1 MVTKTGIRP
10 FIAVTIMMLIALA
23 IGIIPNGCGGSSSSS
38 DSSGSSGDTTRPTV
52 ISTIPANLAT
62 GVLLNRNIT
71 ATFSEAMDPATI
83 TTTTFTLLN
92 GITPIAGAVT
102 YTAAS
107 KTATFNPTSDLAIST
122 EYTANITIGV
132 KDLAGNTLA
141 ITRTWSFTT
150 GSATDSTAPV
160 VTSTSPA
167 NIATGVFLNASIDA
181 TFSEAMD
188 SSTISTTTFTLVGP
202 GAVTV
207 TGTVALATLTATFD
221 PASNLTGSSVY
232 TATITTG
239 VKDLAGNALASPY
252 IWTFTTAATATG
264 STRSPVFLG
273 TAGNFAIL
281 AKTGVSTTGATNVVG
296 DIGLSPAAASFVTGF
311 GLTADPSNEFST
323 SSLVPGFKIY
333 AADYTP
339 PTPATMTA
347 AISDMEIAY
356 TDAAGR
362 TLPDFTELY
371 TGDISGQTLVPG
383 LYKWGTGVLMNGTTT
398 TLTGS
403 ATDVWIFQIAQDL
416 TVGNG
421 AILNLTGGALP
432 ENVFWQVAG
441 QTTLGTTANF
451 KGIVLC
457 QTLIDMQT
465 GVIFNGRALAQTA
478 VTLDAT
484 AVTQP

>member
-1 MVTKTGIRP
+1 M
-10 FIAVTIMMLIALA
+10 AVTMMMLIALV
-23 IGIIPNGCGGSSSSS
+23 IGIISNGCGGSSSSGS
-38 DSSGSSGDTTRPTV
+38 SSSGSSGLVIDTIQPTV
-52 ISTIPANLAT
+52 VSTIPDHLAS
-62 GVLLNRNIT
+62 GVFLNASIE
-71 ATFSEAMDPATI
+71 ATFSETMDPATI
-83 TTTTFTLLN
+83 STTTFILLN
-92 GITPIAGAVT
+92 GVTPIAGAVT
-102 YTAAS
+102 YTASS
-107 KTATFNPTSDLAIST
+107 KTATFNPNSDLTAST
-122 EYTANITIGV
+122 AYTVHITTEV
-132 KDLAGNTLA
+132 KDLAGNA
-141 ITRTWSFTT
+141 MAAVKTWIFTT
-150 GSATDSTAPV
+150 GVVADTTAPTV
-160 VTSTSPA
+160 SSTSPA
-167 NIATGVFLNASIDA
+167 NSAIGVVVTGTINAV
-181 TFSEAMD
+181 FSEAMD
-188 SSTISTTTFTLVGP
+188 SGTISTTTFTLVGP
-202 GAVTV
+202 NATPV
-207 TGTVALATLTATFD
+207 TGTVGFATLTATFS
-221 PASNLTGSSVY
+221 PVSNLASSTVY
-232 TATITTG
+232 TATVTTG
-239 VKDLAGNALASPY
+239 VQDLAGNALVSNY
-252 IWTFTTAATATG
+252 VWTFTTAATAVG

-273 TAGNFAIL
+273 TAGNFAVL
-281 AKTGVSTTGATNVVG
+281 AKTGVSTTGATGVVG

-311 GLTADPSNEFST
+311 GLTVDASNEFST
-323 SSLVPGFKIY
+323 SSLVTGRIY

-383 LYKWGTGVLMNGTTT
+383 LYKWGTGVMMNGTTT

-484 AVTQP
+484 TVTQP

>member
-1 MVTKTGIRP
+1 
-10 FIAVTIMMLIALA
+10 MLIALA

-38 DSSGSSGDTTRPTV
+38 SSGSSGDTTPPTV
-52 ISTIPANLAT
+52 ISTIPAHLAT

-71 ATFSEAMDPATI
+71 ATFSEAMDSATI
-83 TTTTFTLLN
+83 STTTFTLLN

-102 YTAAS
+102 YTASS
-107 KTATFNPTSDLAIST
+107 KTATFNPTSDLTAST
-122 EYTANITIGV
+122 EYTAHITTGV
-132 KDLAGNTLA
+132 KDLAGNAKAA
-141 ITRTWSFTT
+141 IKTWSFTT
-150 GSATDSTAPV
+150 GTTTDTTKPV

-167 NIATGVFLNASIDA
+167 NLATGVVLNAIIDA

-188 SSTISTTTFTLVGP
+188 SSTVSTTTFTLVGP

-221 PASNLTGSSVY
+221 PTSNLTASSVY
-232 TATITTG
+232 TATVTTG
-239 VKDLAGNALASPY
+239 TQDLAGNPLSSTY
-252 IWTFTTAATATG
+252 VWTFTTGVTVG
-264 STRSPVFLG
+264 SNRSPVFLG

-281 AKTGVSTTGATNVVG
+281 AKTGVSTTGATDVTG
-296 DIGLSPAAASFVTGF
+296 DIGLSPAAATFVTGF

-323 SSLVPGFKIY
+323 SSLVTGRIY
-333 AADYTP
+333 AANYTP

-383 LYKWGTGVLMNGTTT
+383 LYKWGTGVLINGTTT

-421 AILNLTGGALP
+421 AILNLTGGAVP

-441 QTTLGTTANF
+441 QTTLGTTVNF

-484 AVTQP
+484 AITEP

>member
-1 MVTKTGIRP
+1 MVAKTGIRQI
-10 FIAVTIMMLIALA
+10 IAVITMVLIALA
-23 IGIIPNGCGGSSSSS
+23 MGITTNSCGGSSHS
-38 DSSGSSGDTTRPTV
+38 SSGSSGDTTRPTV
-52 ISTIPANLAT
+52 MSTIPANIAT
-62 GVLLNRNIT
+62 GVLINRKIT
-71 ATFSEAMDPATI
+71 AIFSEAMNPATI
-83 TTTTFTLLN
+83 STTTFTLLN
-92 GITPIAGAVT
+92 GITPIAGTVT
-102 YTAAS
+102 YTASSRTAS
-107 KTATFNPTSDLAIST
+107 FDPTSDLTAST
-122 EYTANITIGV
+122 EYTAKITTGV

-141 ITRTWSFTT
+141 VAKTWSFTT
-150 GSATDSTAPV
+150 GTTADTTAPV

-167 NIATGVFLNASIDA
+167 NLATGVVINASIDA

-207 TGTVALATLTATFD
+207 TGTVALATITATFD
-221 PASNLTGSSVY
+221 PASNLTASSVY
-232 TATITTG
+232 TATVTTG
-239 VKDLAGNALASPY
+239 VKDLAGNALAVAKT
-252 IWTFTTAATATG
+252 WTFTTGTTTG
-264 STRSPVFLG
+264 SSRSAVFLG

-296 DIGLSPAAASFVTGF
+296 DIGLSPAAATFVTGF

-323 SSLVPGFKIY
+323 SSLVTGRIY

-339 PTPATMTA
+339 PTPAIMTA

-371 TGDISGQTLVPG
+371 SGDISGRTLVPG
-383 LYKWGTGVLMNGTTT
+383 LYKWGTGVLINGVNT

-403 ATDVWIFQIAQDL
+403 ATDVWIFQIAQNL

-421 AILNLTGGALP
+421 TIITLSGGALP
-432 ENVFWQVAG
+432 QNVFWQVAG
-441 QTTLGTTANF
+441 QATLGTTVNF
-451 KGIVLC
+451 KGIILC
-457 QTLIDMQT
+457 QTLIEMQT
-465 GVIFNGRALAQTA
+465 NTIMNGRALAQTA

-484 AVTQP
+484 AITEP